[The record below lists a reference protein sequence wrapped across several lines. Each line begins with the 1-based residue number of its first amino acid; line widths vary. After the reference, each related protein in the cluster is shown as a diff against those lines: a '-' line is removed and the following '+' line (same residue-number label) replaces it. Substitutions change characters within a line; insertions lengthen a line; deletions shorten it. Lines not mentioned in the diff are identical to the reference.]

1 MKLDRK
7 WKKILKH
14 AWSAR
19 LMVIAAL
26 LSGVE
31 VALPLIGGLLPI
43 PTGIFAALSGL
54 TVAAAFVARFVA
66 QKSISGEDE

>member
-1 MKLDRK
+1 MKLARR

-19 LMVIAAL
+19 LMVLAAL

-31 VALPLIGGLLPI
+31 VALPLIGGLLSI
-43 PTGIFAALSGL
+43 PAGIFAALSGL

-66 QKSISGEDE
+66 QKEFNDAD